1 MAKRRTKPEEP
12 EMIAEPVD
20 IGITN
25 VLETN
30 YMPYAMSV
38 IVARA
43 IPEIDGFKP
52 AHRKLLYTMY
62 NMGLLTGPT
71 QKCAKV
77 CGATMTLNPHGDAA
91 IYDTL
96 VRLTTGKE
104 ALLHPF
110 IESKGSFGKQYS
122 DMACSASRYTE
133 CKLAKISEEIFSGI
147 EKDAVDFVPNYDN
160 STTEPEVL
168 PTSFPNILVSN
179 NSGIA
184 VGMASDIC
192 SFNLKEVCDVTGAY
206 LRNDDITTDE
216 ILEIL
221 KAPDFSTGG
230 ILLYDREQMREI
242 YETGRGT
249 FKLRAKYSYNKKEN
263 RIDVMQIPYTTTIE
277 NIIDSIIQLV
287 KDGKLKDVTF
297 VRDEIEFSG
306 GCVMS
311 IDLKRGADP
320 ERVMQKLFK
329 LTKLEDTFKC
339 NFNVLVGSVPC
350 TMGIKDILEEWCAFR
365 IECLRRT
372 YIFDLGKKS
381 DKLHLLYGLR
391 EILLDIDKAI
401 AIIRHTENEK
411 DVVPNLMKG
420 FRIDE
425 TQAEFVADIKL
436 RNLNKQ
442 YILKRIDEI
451 KDLEKEIE
459 ELKSLI
465 SSDRKIK
472 NRIIKQLETVAEKY
486 GMPRKT
492 YIMNRDDVSTVD
504 ETEPTEDYPCVAI
517 LSKEGYFKKCTLASL
532 RGNDVQK
539 YKENDSLN
547 IKFDTSNAAEVLF
560 FTTRAQVYKAKLDD
574 FDDCKASAL
583 GDYVPAKL
591 KFDEDEKVVSAI
603 CLKEYTGNVIIFFE
617 NGKAVSVP
625 LNSYETKTNR
635 KRLTNAFFGGSPAV
649 GVFRSSGKCE
659 YLVMSDDDRAL
670 LIKENQVIE
679 KSTRTSSGSTLF
691 TLKKGRRVVSA
702 EKYDPAVRMLI
713 KESRYRKS
721 KLPAAGV
728 IFEDSDPD
736 ITQQTLLD

>member
-1 MAKRRTKPEEP
+1 MARRKTKIEEP
-12 EMIAEPVD
+12 AVVSEPVD
-20 IGITN
+20 VGITN

-62 NMGLLTGPT
+62 NMGLLTGAK

-104 ALLHPF
+104 VLLHPF

-122 DMACSASRYTE
+122 DMAYAASRYTE

-160 STTEPEVL
+160 STTEPVVL
-168 PTSFPNILVSN
+168 PTSFPNILVSP

-192 SFNLKEVCDVTGAY
+192 SFNLREVCEVTEAY
-206 LRNDDITTDE
+206 LKDEDITTDE
-216 ILEIL
+216 IMEIL

-230 ILLYDREQMREI
+230 VLLYDKDEMREI
-242 YETGRGT
+242 YDTGRGT
-249 FKLRAKYSYNKKEN
+249 FKLRAKYNYNKKDN
-263 RIDVMQIPYTTTIE
+263 RIEVLQIPYTTTIE
-277 NIIDSIIQLV
+277 TIIEQIIQLV
-287 KDGKLKDVTF
+287 KDGKIKDVSF
-297 VRDEIEFSG
+297 VRDEIDFSDYAI
-306 GCVMS
+306 MS

-320 ERVMQKLFK
+320 EKVMQKLFK
-329 LTKLEDTFKC
+329 MTKLEDTFKC
-339 NFNVLVGSVPC
+339 NFNILVGSVPN
-350 TMGIKDILEEWCAFR
+350 TMGIKQILEEWCAFR

-401 AIIRHTENEK
+401 SIIRHTENEK

-420 FRIDE
+420 FGIDE
-425 TQAEFVADIKL
+425 LQAEFVADIKL

-442 YILKRIDEI
+442 YILKRIDET
-451 KDLEKEIE
+451 DELEKDIE
-459 ELKSLI
+459 ELKLLI
-465 SSDRKIK
+465 SSDKRIK
-472 NRIIKQLETVAEKY
+472 TKIIKQLKDISEKY
-486 GMPRKT
+486 GIPRKT
-492 YIMNRDDVSTVD
+492 YIMEKENVAVID
-504 ETEPTEDYPCVAI
+504 ESEPVEDYPCVAF

-539 YKENDSLN
+539 FKENDSLN
-547 IKFDTSNAAEVLF
+547 MRFDTSNTEEILF
-560 FTTRAQVYKAKLDD
+560 FTTKAQVYKSKLCD
-574 FDDCKASAL
+574 FDDSKASAL

-591 KFDEDEKVVSAI
+591 KFDEDEKVVSAL
-603 CLKEYTGNVIIFFE
+603 CLKRYSGNVIMFFE
-617 NGKAVSVP
+617 NGKAVSIP
-625 LNSYETKTNR
+625 LESYETKTNR
-635 KRLTNAFFGGSPAV
+635 KRLTNAFFGGSLLV
-649 GVFRSSGKCE
+649 GAFKSDKKQE
-659 YLVMSDDDRAL
+659 FLIKSDDDRAL
-670 LIKENQVIE
+670 LVKESLVVV
-679 KSTRTSSGSTLF
+679 KTTRTSSGGTVF
-691 TLKKGRRVVSA
+691 TLKKGRKIVSA
-702 EKYDPAVRMLI
+702 EIYDPEARRLL
-713 KESRYRKS
+713 KESRYRKN

-728 IFEDSDPD
+728 LFEDIDPE